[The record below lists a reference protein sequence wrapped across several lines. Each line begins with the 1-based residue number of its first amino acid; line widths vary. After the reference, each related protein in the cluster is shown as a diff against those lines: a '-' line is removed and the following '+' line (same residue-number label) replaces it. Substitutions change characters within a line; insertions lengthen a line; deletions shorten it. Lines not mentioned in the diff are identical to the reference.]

1 MIGTIEAKLGEY
13 FRVDIGAAHSAVLPY
28 LCFEGASR
36 RNRPNLALHS
46 LVYCRVA
53 MANPDMEAELECVNP
68 KTGKADGFGELVG
81 GYVFKCSLGLCRRY
95 LDSDGYS
102 FGSKFIDFSLVDY

>member
-1 MIGTIEAKLGEY
+1 MAEY
-13 FRVDIGAAHSAVLPY
+13 FRVDIGAAHSATLP
-28 LCFEGASR
+28 LLSFEGATK
-36 RNRPNLALHS
+36 RNRPNVNLHS

-68 KTGKADGFGELVG
+68 QTGKADGFGELAG

-95 LDSDGYS
+95 
-102 FGSKFIDFSLVDY
+102 F